1 MLRGR
6 MDKGFYRVARPFGV
20 ALLVHWS
27 LPVGALLAGGFDF
40 RPLAWAVFVLLVL
53 IHDAGHAL
61 MARWTGHRVVAWE
74 LTGIGG
80 VCRWRGSA
88 SPAQRALIAWG
99 GVLAQAL
106 VALATWLA
114 TSLFGGP
121 TSPWGET
128 IVSTLIETNLWV
140 MALNLLPIPPL
151 DGAIAWGLFGH
162 IGDSWRAAERRVLT
176 SAQDWARARREARE
190 TGHGRATTRTRRS
203 PSSSVSLRPTSQE
216 TAAAEKSPEE
226 AIHDQPSQQA
236 QEEIAALL
244 DRLARGK
251 AKRK

>member
-1 MLRGR
+1 MLPRR

-20 ALLVHWS
+20 VLLAHWS
-27 LPVGALLAGGFDF
+27 LPLGALLAGGLDF
-40 RPLAWAVFVLLVL
+40 RPLAWAAFVLLVL

-61 MARWTGHRVVAWE
+61 LVRWTGNRAVAWE
-74 LTGIGG
+74 LTGFGG

-99 GVLAQAL
+99 GIFAQAL
-106 VALATWLA
+106 VALTAWLSISIIGA
-114 TSLFGGP
+114 P
-121 TSPWGET
+121 TTAWGET
-128 IVSTLIETNLWV
+128 IMNTLIETNLWV

-151 DGAIAWGLFGH
+151 DGAVAWGLFGH
-162 IGDSWRAAERRVLT
+162 LGDSWRAAERRVLS

-190 TGHGRATTRTRRS
+190 TGHDRTATRARRS
-203 PSSSVSLRPTSQE
+203 PSSSLSLRSTSQLTE
-216 TAAAEKSPEE
+216 SVEKGAEE
-226 AIHDQPSQQA
+226 AIDEQPSVQA
-236 QEEIAALL
+236 QAELAALL

>member
-1 MLRGR
+1 

-20 ALLVHWS
+20 ALLAHWS
-27 LPVGALLAGGFDF
+27 LPLGALLAGGLDF
-40 RPLAWAVFVLLVL
+40 RPLAWLAFVLLVL

-61 MARWTGHRVVAWE
+61 MVRWTGNRAVAWE
-74 LTGIGG
+74 LTGFGG
-80 VCRWRGSA
+80 VCRWRGGA
-88 SPAQRALIAWG
+88 SPAKRALIAWG
-99 GVLAQAL
+99 GILAQAL
-106 VALATWLA
+106 VALTTWIG
-114 TSLFGGP
+114 TSIFGAP
-121 TSPWGET
+121 TTPWGAT

-162 IGDSWRAAERRVLT
+162 LGDSWRAAERRVLT

-190 TGHGRATTRTRRS
+190 TGDGRTPTRTRRAAG
-203 PSSSVSLRPTSQE
+203 PTVSLRPMSSMTES
-216 TAAAEKSPEE
+216 ADKGAEP
-226 AIHDQPSQQA
+226 AIDEQPSVQA
-236 QEEIAALL
+236 QAEIAALL